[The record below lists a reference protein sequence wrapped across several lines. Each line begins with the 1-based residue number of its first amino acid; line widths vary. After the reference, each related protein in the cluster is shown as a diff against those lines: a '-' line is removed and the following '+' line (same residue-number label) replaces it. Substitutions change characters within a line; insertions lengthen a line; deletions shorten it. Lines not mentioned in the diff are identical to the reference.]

1 MSRVLQLKCL
11 HGRVTSQAS
20 FWLSNL
26 LHVVTLV
33 LVIMCRAQAA
43 VSEGSAWIDQRLSVK
58 RRLRLLAETVRQD
71 FPKASKQPAAKQAC
85 HPCLRLH
92 AALAGRRHPG
102 RLSVPTCT
110 TYCLFFIQ
118 AHSSLQWR
126 RQLKDFNDSTVGQ
139 VFWGVLLV
147 YSLYSGLFFSVLFS
161 VLRIVFLV
169 GSCSCF
175 RSGCCIPSLLT
186 VLRLDVWPQA
196 MRRYT
201 DFDFLTGCRSAG
213 FCRCCSSSLC
223 GNSTARYIMY
233 PPVNR
238 SRHAY
243 QTLFTTEVLPA
254 LTGRS

>member
-1 MSRVLQLKCL
+1 
-11 HGRVTSQAS
+11 
-20 FWLSNL
+20 
-26 LHVVTLV
+26 
-33 LVIMCRAQAA
+33 
-43 VSEGSAWIDQRLSVK
+43 
-58 RRLRLLAETVRQD
+58 
-71 FPKASKQPAAKQAC
+71 
-85 HPCLRLH
+85 
-92 AALAGRRHPG
+92 
-102 RLSVPTCT
+102 VPTCT
-110 TYCLFFIQ
+110 THRLFFIQ

-169 GSCSCF
+169 GSCSYF
-175 RSGCCIPSLLT
+175 RSGCCILCLSLLT
-186 VLRLDVWPQA
+186 VLRLDVRPQA

-223 GNSTARYIMY
+223 GNSTARYITS
-233 PPVNR
+233 PSVNC

-243 QTLFTTEVLPA
+243 QTLFTTEALPA
-254 LTGRS
+254 STRHS